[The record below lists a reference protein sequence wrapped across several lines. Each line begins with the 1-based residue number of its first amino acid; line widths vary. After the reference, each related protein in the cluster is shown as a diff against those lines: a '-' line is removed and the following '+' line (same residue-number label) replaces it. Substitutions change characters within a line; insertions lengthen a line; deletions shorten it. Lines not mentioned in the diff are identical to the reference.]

1 MKPNQSIIFELVFKL
16 TFVIGCMISVQ
27 RSIIGAWSNI
37 LSATRKVTCTMYKQ
51 DTKHTI
57 LCYVNKV
64 RSMFL
69 FTSGQYSG
77 KSSFF
82 KLIFFSLPVRFEHK
96 IEVLSICRFHF
107 RSKTRIFLS
116 TFQN

>member
-16 TFVIGCMISVQ
+16 TFIIVCKISVQ

-57 LCYVNKV
+57 FCYVNKV
-64 RSMFL
+64 RVMF
-69 FTSGQYSG
+69 FVNIG
-77 KSSFF
+77 
-82 KLIFFSLPVRFEHK
+82 
-96 IEVLSICRFHF
+96 SI
-107 RSKTRIFLS
+107 
-116 TFQN
+116 

>member
-1 MKPNQSIIFELVFKL
+1 MKPNQSIIFKLDFKL
-16 TFVIGCMISVQ
+16 TFIIGCMLSVQ

-51 DTKHTI
+51 DKKHTI

-64 RSMFL
+64 CSMFL
-69 FTSGQYSG
+69 LTSGQYSG

-82 KLIFFSLPVRFEHK
+82 KLIFFLCQTPGSRSNLRLSQNVYT
-96 IEVLSICRFHF
+96 VLMPLDG
-107 RSKTRIFLS
+107 K
-116 TFQN
+116 Q